1 MNLSSLSRNAVT
13 KASTT
18 DKFVTLSPEAMKEV
32 VGGRYL
38 LETYATSLGFDYF
51 AGVSSY
57 AG

>member
-32 VGGRYL
+32 VGGRYFL
-38 LETYATSLGFDYF
+38 DGYSTSITLYSV
-51 AGVSSY
+51 GVSPY
-57 AG
+57 IV